1 VSSRNRASVR
11 SHLDK
16 AARADV
22 RAVARGGAVQ
32 ITGQLMQGGLSFL
45 FVAIAVRILGTA
57 DYGLF
62 RQAVQALAITGQLGL
77 VGFNYSAMRFIARS
91 RARGNPAGVR
101 SSPQAMTS
109 QLHSCPTA
117 SGAPSTAASSTA
129 AGNPYRGSRISA

>member
-62 RQAVQALAITGQLGL
+62 RQVVQALPSLGS
-77 VGFNYSAMRFIARS
+77 SASSASTIPRCASS
-91 RARGNPAGVR
+91 RAHVRGETRLG
-101 SSPQAMTS
+101 
-109 QLHSCPTA
+109 C
-117 SGAPSTAASSTA
+117 AALLKL
-129 AGNPYRGSRISA
+129 